1 MHGNAFKTKLTPDE
15 KQVFDNGQI
24 VVKGNT
30 KIGHRIFT
38 AFHPE
43 PFVNELFKKH
53 RILEHIEGE
62 ISNGKPQ
69 QDIWIVKVVK

>member
-15 KQVFDNGQI
+15 QQVFDNGQI

-30 KIGHRIFT
+30 KIGHRTFT

-53 RILEHIEGE
+53 QVLDHIEGE